1 MLRPARM
8 IVAVLDRFTGAYPA
22 FRFVANTPLF
32 RDMSLPIGRAMIEV
46 LQVVLTVA
54 ATLVFELVFAAVD
67 HIREAFGNSV
77 RFSHFGQSCS
87 SYRPMK

>member
-46 LQVVLTVA
+46 LQVVPTVA
-54 ATLVFELVFAAVD
+54 ATLAFELVFAAVD
-67 HIREAFGNSV
+67 HITPPISAFTQSHKRE
-77 RFSHFGQSCS
+77 
-87 SYRPMK
+87 